1 MAKLTLAE
9 IKALAA
15 QAAAT
20 GENMTEVQAGGG
32 GARLLEPGY
41 SLARLVGYV
50 EYGNQPQEFQGKAQD
65 PALEFRLTFAL
76 YSPGYAN
83 ADGTPYTIKT
93 FNIKRS
99 RNEKAGAYL
108 LFKALNWKSTATHFA
123 ELVGEGYLVKIE
135 NKAGKAVGA
144 KITSRIDLKGFLPPI
159 DALSKAPY
167 SIPEATDNLVELFLW
182 DYPQLESWNALY
194 IDGTNEDGSSKNW
207 IQNQILSA
215 TDFAG
220 SALEAL
226 LVSSGTKFTVPVA
239 AHPTPTAGNVPVGA
253 LPSAPP
259 QTVAAS
265 PVVPMIAAALPNL
278 AAAPAPVVAAP
289 LGSVAP
295 VLPVVPPVVPTAPV
309 LPANVPLV
317 APALPVA

>member
-15 QAAAT
+15 QAAET
-20 GENMTEVQAGGG
+20 GENMTEVQTGGG

-83 ADGTPYTIKT
+83 PDGSPYTIKT

-108 LFKALNWKSTATHFA
+108 LFKALNWKGTATHFA

-167 SIPEATDNLVELFLW
+167 AIPEVTDDLLELFLW
-182 DYPQLESWNALY
+182 DYPVLESWNALY
-194 IDGTNEDGSSKNW
+194 IDGTNDEGTSKNW
-207 IQNQILSA
+207 IQNQILGA

-220 SALEAL
+220 SALEAM
-226 LVSSGTKFTVPVA
+226 LVSSGTKFIVPVPA
-239 AHPTPTAGNVPVGA
+239 QPAVAGNVPVGA
-253 LPSAPP
+253 LPNTP
-259 QTVAAS
+259 AS
-265 PVVPMIAAALPNL
+265 PSLAATPVTPLVVAALPNL
-278 AAAPAPVVAAP
+278 AAVPATAVAAP
-289 LGSVAP
+289 LGIVAP
-295 VLPVVPPVVPTAPV
+295 ILPAVVPVAVAVPV
-309 LPANVPLV
+309 LPASVPLV
-317 APALPVA
+317 AAALPVA